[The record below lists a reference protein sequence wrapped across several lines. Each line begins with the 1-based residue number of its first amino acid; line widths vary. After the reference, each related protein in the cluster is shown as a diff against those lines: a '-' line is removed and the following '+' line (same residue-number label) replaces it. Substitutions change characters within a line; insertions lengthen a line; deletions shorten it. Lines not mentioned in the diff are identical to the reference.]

1 VTERLLIWV
10 LKGLRAGDTAQ
21 AMELALQLGGRVEAK
36 QLQFN
41 ASHIIPNFLLGGRV
55 LHLTTDAKNLLRPP
69 WPDVV
74 VATGRR
80 TAAVAVW
87 IKQQSSGKTKLL
99 QIGRPRMALSAFDV
113 VVTTPQYGLPEAEN
127 LVTMMLPFASPKAV
141 PPDQLLMFEEAWRE
155 LPKPW
160 LLAVVGG
167 QKFPLRLGKVDL
179 QQFGQALQK
188 RVATKSGSVVL
199 LDSPRSPTGALDVV
213 ARQLQIPHRKLER
226 GAGPNP
232 YQAALKLCDELVV
245 TGDSVSMVTEMLLTG
260 KPTSIFRLSVS
271 PFAVQW
277 SAQNGVGAALARQG
291 MISPP
296 RDVDG
301 FMQGLLDQGLV
312 GNLADGKDALPQTNG
327 AAEQSKALAQIKSV
341 LKI

>member
-41 ASHIIPNFLLGGRV
+41 ASHIIPNFLLGGRIS
-55 LHLTTDAKNLLRPP
+55 HLTTDAKNLLRPP

-80 TAAVAVW
+80 TAAAAVW
-87 IKQQSSGKTKLL
+87 IKQQSGGKTKLL

-127 LVTMMLPFASPKAV
+127 MVTIMLPFASPKAV
-141 PPDQLLMFEEAWRE
+141 PPDQLLMFEEVWRG

-167 QKFPLRLGKVDL
+167 QKFPQRLGADDL

-188 RVATKSGSVVL
+188 RVAAKGGSVVL
-199 LDSPRSPTGALDVV
+199 LDSPRSPAGALDEV
-213 ARQLQIPHRKLER
+213 ARQLQIPHWKFER

-245 TGDSVSMVTEMLLTG
+245 TGDSVSMVSEMLLTG
-260 KPTSIFRLSVS
+260 KPTSIFRLKLS
-271 PFAVQW
+271 PLALRW
-277 SAQNGVGAALARQG
+277 SAQNSLSALLARKG
-291 MISPP
+291 VLSPP

-312 GNLADGKDALPQTNG
+312 GNLLDGKNALPQTNV
-327 AAEQSKALAQIKSV
+327 AAEHARALALIKSI